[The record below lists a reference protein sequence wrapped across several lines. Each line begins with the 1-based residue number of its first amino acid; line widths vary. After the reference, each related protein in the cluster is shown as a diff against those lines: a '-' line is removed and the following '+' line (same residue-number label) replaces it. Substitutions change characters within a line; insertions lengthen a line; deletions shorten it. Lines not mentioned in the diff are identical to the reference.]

1 MIKDWNLFFESIK
14 NEPFAKSLKAFLD
27 EEYENKVVYPPRD
40 LLFNAFRLTNPLTLK
55 AVIIGQDPYHNPG
68 EAMGLSFSVP
78 RGLDIPPS
86 LRNVYKEIQNDLGI
100 KMNMEN
106 GDLTPWAE
114 QGVLLLNAYLSVIG
128 GKPLSHKSP
137 LYEEFDRRLL
147 EYIDT
152 LPQPIV
158 FLLWGNFAKKFEKYI
173 KNPNRLILKA
183 SHPSPL
189 ALSHGGFFNQ
199 HHFSRAND
207 YLYEHNIKPISWQI
221 D

>member
-86 LRNVYKEIQNDLGI
+86 LRNIYKEIQNDLGI

-147 EYIDT
+147 EYVDT
-152 LPQPIV
+152 LPKPIV

>member
-86 LRNVYKEIQNDLGI
+86 LRNIYKEIQNDLGI

-147 EYIDT
+147 EYVDT

-207 YLYEHNIKPISWQI
+207 YLYEHNIKPISWKI

>member
-40 LLFNAFRLTNPLTLK
+40 LLFNAFRLSNPLTLK

-86 LRNVYKEIQNDLGI
+86 LRNIYKEIQNDLGI

-147 EYIDT
+147 EYVDT

>member
-207 YLYEHNIKPISWQI
+207 YLYEHNIKPISWRI